1 MLANVVDLFCGVGG
15 MTHGFLKEG
24 FRVRAGVDV
33 DRTCR
38 FAFEANNSGARF
50 VEADVE
56 GLKSPH
62 LDALYPHRGLRV
74 LIGCAPCQP
83 FSRYTN
89 RSTPD
94 DKWRL
99 LRSFAK
105 LATALRPDVISMEN
119 VPQLER
125 HGVFDEF
132 VSALEKAEY
141 CVTHYLAPGP
151 EYGIPQRR
159 TRLVLFASQHGPVTL
174 MEPTH
179 SAQRQ
184 PTLRQAIAHL
194 PAIEAG
200 EICRTD
206 ALHRTRGLTE
216 LNLRRIRATR
226 EGGSWMDWYDS
237 LRLECHKR
245 PGGSTYRSVYGRLR
259 WDEPGSV
266 ITTQFVGIGNGR
278 FGHPEQD
285 RALSLREAA
294 LIQTFPMNYRL
305 IDPTSKKVSLQ
316 TIARHIGNAVPVRLG
331 RIIARSIRR
340 HLQDAHG

>member
-1 MLANVVDLFCGVGG
+1 MSASVVDLFCGIGG
-15 MTHGFLKEG
+15 MTHGFIREG
-24 FRVRAGVDV
+24 FRVRAGVDL

-38 FAFEANNSGARF
+38 FAFEANNRGARF
-50 VEADVE
+50 LEADVE
-56 GLKSPH
+56 SLQSWQVN
-62 LDALYPHRGLRV
+62 AFYPHRGPRV

-105 LATALRPDVISMEN
+105 LATAVRPDVISMEN

-125 HGVFDEF
+125 HGVFYEF
-132 VSALEKAEY
+132 VRALEKAEY
-141 CVTHYLAPGP
+141 SVTHYLAPGP

-159 TRLVLFASQHGPVTL
+159 TRLVLFASQHGPVPL
-174 MEPTH
+174 IDPTH
-179 SAQRQ
+179 SALRR
-184 PTLRQAIAHL
+184 PTLRRAIAHL

-200 EICRTD
+200 EVCRTD
-206 ALHRTRGLTE
+206 TLHRARGLSE
-216 LNLRRIRATR
+216 LNLRRIRATA
-226 EGGSWMDWYDS
+226 EGGTWKDWDES
-237 LRLECHKR
+237 LRLDCHKR
-245 PGGSTYRSVYGRLR
+245 PEGSTYRSVYGRLR

-278 FGHPEQD
+278 FGHPDQD

-305 IDPTSKKVSLQ
+305 IDPTTKKVSLQ

-340 HLQDAHG
+340 HLKDAHG